1 MKVKYVTIKV
11 MYENEEDWKD
21 VINELIKYEDLLPKA
36 KIEIVEVEQGAS
48 IDTKSQYYSE

>member
-1 MKVKYVTIKV
+1 MKVKYITIKV

-21 VINELIKYEDLLPKA
+21 IIYGLTKYEDLLPKA
-36 KIEIVEVEQGAS
+36 KIEIVEVEQGAN